1 MAAAPVAP
9 APAAGAPRFV
19 LTPPPWRKLLA
30 WVLLLNTG
38 VAIVLWLLV
47 PAMGPFWPTWVR
59 SQCIG
64 LAITSI
70 AMGIGYLPITRRV
83 AGVGAVMLMLLPAA
97 PLGYMLGM
105 QLASVLLGYHVSLS
119 GTTALGAV
127 IATVLASGLAGLV
140 LWGRQRLRGEE
151 LAREQAQRLAAEA
164 ELRLLRA
171 QLEPHM
177 LFNTLANLR
186 ELMAEDPQAAQRMLD
201 SFIVFLRG
209 ALAASRSERTTLA
222 EEFAQLRA
230 YLELMGVRMGER
242 LAWRLTLPD
251 ELAGTAL
258 PPMLLQPLVE
268 NAIKHGLEPQVG
280 PGSIEVTAERANGAV
295 TITVTDTGRGLRAS
309 AAAAAETLGAPGAP
323 PVASAPATTATVTA
337 TDAALAGGNYGV
349 HHVRE
354 RLRAAFGPGA
364 TLHLQPHSPHGVRA
378 IVRIPA

>member
-1 MAAAPVAP
+1 MSPAVTAAP
-9 APAAGAPRFV
+9 APPRPVF
-19 LTPPPWRKLLA
+19 TPPPWRKLLA

-38 VAIVLWLLV
+38 VAVVLWLLV
-47 PAMGPFWPTWVR
+47 PSMGDLGSIWVR

-64 LAITSI
+64 ATITLI
-70 AMGIGYLPITRRV
+70 AVGIGHLPITRRF
-83 AGVGAVMLMLLPAA
+83 AGFGAVALMLLPAA
-97 PLGYMLGM
+97 PLGYVLGM
-105 QLASVLLGYHVSLS
+105 QVASVLLGQSASLS

-140 LWGRQRLRGEE
+140 LWGRQRIRGEE

-230 YLELMGVRMGER
+230 YLALMGVRMGER
-242 LAWRLTLPD
+242 LAWRLTLPE

-280 PGSIEVTAERANGAV
+280 PGSIEVSAERADGAV
-295 TITVTDTGRGLRAS
+295 VVTVTDTGRGLRAP
-309 AAAAAETLGAPGAP
+309 AEGDAGHANASGALPAP
-323 PVASAPATTATVTA
+323 SAPATATE
-337 TDAALAGGNYGV
+337 AAPAGGHYGV

-364 TLHLQPHSPHGVRA
+364 TLQLQPHSPHGVRA

>member
-1 MAAAPVAP
+1 
-9 APAAGAPRFV
+9 
-19 LTPPPWRKLLA
+19 
-30 WVLLLNTG
+30 
-38 VAIVLWLLV
+38 
-47 PAMGPFWPTWVR
+47 
-59 SQCIG
+59 
-64 LAITSI
+64 
-70 AMGIGYLPITRRV
+70 
-83 AGVGAVMLMLLPAA
+83 
-97 PLGYMLGM
+97 M
-105 QLASVLLGYHVSLS
+105 QVASVLLGQRASLS

-140 LWGRQRLRGEE
+140 LWGRQRIRGEE

-186 ELMAEDPQAAQRMLD
+186 ELVAEDPPAAQRMLD

-222 EEFAQLRA
+222 EEFALLRA
-230 YLELMGVRMGER
+230 YLGLMGVRMGNR

-251 ELAGTAL
+251 ELAGTML
-258 PPMLLQPLVE
+258 PPMVLQPLVE

-280 PGSIEVTAERANGAV
+280 PGSIEVSAERAPGAV
-295 TITVTDTGRGLRAS
+295 VVTVTDTGQGLRAPAV
-309 AAAAAETLGAPGAP
+309 AAASEAGVADASPEAPSHAAAGDTAA
-323 PVASAPATTATVTA
+323 ASRS
-337 TDAALAGGNYGV
+337 YGI

-354 RLRAAFGPGA
+354 RLRAAFGPAA
-364 TLHLQPHSPHGVRA
+364 TLQLQPHSAPHGVRA